1 VGVAEKRFCEAKTFG
16 ARGSGGEEAY
26 DRAGIFDTLESAVL
40 PLLNLLTVVYFEQDA
55 SLPLSG

>member
-26 DRAGIFDTLESAVL
+26 DRAGIFDTLEPAVL
-40 PLLNLLTVVYFEQDA
+40 PLLNLLTVHPFLEI
-55 SLPLSG
+55 